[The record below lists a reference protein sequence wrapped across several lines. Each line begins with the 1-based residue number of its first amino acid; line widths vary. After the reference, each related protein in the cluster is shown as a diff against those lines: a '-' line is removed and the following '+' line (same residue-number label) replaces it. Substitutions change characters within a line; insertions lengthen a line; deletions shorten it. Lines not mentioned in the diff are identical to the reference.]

1 MPLRR
6 LLVDNYHQMAGA
18 LEDRRRV
25 HKRALKRTLPG
36 RPGIGHRPLHVKPI
50 FIDIL
55 LIARV
60 GNRREQ
66 GLADYSGASFRREL
80 ENRKRL
86 VNFLARNQLAYEPEL
101 LR

>member
-1 MPLRR
+1 MHMR
-6 LLVDNYHQMAGA
+6 A
-18 LEDRRRV
+18 LE
-25 HKRALKRTLPG
+25 RALPS

-55 LIARV
+55 LISRV

-66 GLADYSGASFRREL
+66 GLADYSGASFGRKF

-86 VNFLARNQLAYEPEL
+86 VNFFTGNQLANEPEL